1 MKFLLALVVLVTSV
15 VASAQTRIVSI
26 DAFDYSYTGGL
37 VFKSDKAK
45 RGSDRDET
53 TFRFNLNYAQSIE
66 QYVGLMWKAKAYL
79 NRADVDNTL
88 ESALGAAGGFL
99 YNLQAD
105 DVKNSFFAGI
115 MGGLERMTIDDGT
128 DDESGFNMFF
138 DLEGG
143 KRWDMGEYAKINL
156 SYAPSVA
163 FTGKRYG
170 GGIRDE
176 FYKTGSEL
184 KFNFLKFDILF

>member
-99 YNLQAD
+99 YNFQAD